1 MKAIYYYIE
10 FNSGN
15 AHKWEYYKSESPDAR
30 SSLIDVY
37 SGILSKYID
46 ISTWNNIPMLAI
58 L

>member
-15 AHKWEYYKSESPDAR
+15 AHKWEYYKSESTNAR

-37 SGILSKYID
+37 SDILSNYRD
-46 ISTWNNIPMLAI
+46 ISTWNEISMLTI